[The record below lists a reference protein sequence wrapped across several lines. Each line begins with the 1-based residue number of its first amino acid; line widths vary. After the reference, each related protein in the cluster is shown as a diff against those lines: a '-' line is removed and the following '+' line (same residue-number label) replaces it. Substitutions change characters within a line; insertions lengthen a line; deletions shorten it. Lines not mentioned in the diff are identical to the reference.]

1 MRYLNGF
8 VLIGIMLLAISI
20 AGAATGNRLLTEP
33 GQQVNPYAWLEYLG
47 ASALMLVNG
56 AVSIRNARQ
65 QEAEAESHSKSLAPE
80 KPVTEPTESTEIPE

>member
-8 VLIGIMLLAISI
+8 ILIGIMLLGISI

-47 ASALMLVNG
+47 ASAIMLVNG
-56 AVSIRNARQ
+56 LVSIRNAR
-65 QEAEAESHSKSLAPE
+65 EAELSAKSANPKPESKS
-80 KPVTEPTESTEIPE
+80 TESETTTLY

>member
-8 VLIGIMLLAISI
+8 VIIGLMLLGISI

-47 ASALMLVNG
+47 ASVLMLVNG
-56 AVSIRNARQ
+56 AVSIHNVRQ
-65 QEAEAESHSKSLAPE
+65 QEKATEAKIKKSEPE
-80 KPVTEPTESTEIPE
+80 TVTVPTPESTETP